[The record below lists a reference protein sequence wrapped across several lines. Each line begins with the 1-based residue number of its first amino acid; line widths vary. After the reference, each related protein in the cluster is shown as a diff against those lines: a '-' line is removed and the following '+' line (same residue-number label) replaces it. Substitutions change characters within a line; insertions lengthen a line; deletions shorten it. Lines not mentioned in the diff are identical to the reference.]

1 MPALLLAVLLAF
13 PGAPYLVK
21 DLSTAPQLRDSAPRA
36 FTVAGDVGY
45 FLADTAPNRTAL
57 WRTDGTPAG
66 SYSLDDDFGPS
77 LNAAAIGSRLYFT
90 KGSALWVTDGTP
102 QGTSLVRALAG
113 EAPHILGAID
123 DHLLF
128 RSGDLLSTLDG
139 PLKEGLG
146 EAWWNGPHFALFTAG
161 GSLWRTDGTPAGTF
175 VVGTAP
181 DAPAGASVTSGSTL
195 YFIAGDA
202 LWRSD
207 GTAAGTHAVTTT
219 GAVSGL
225 AVLGDRVFYTR
236 GGELWSNSGGASQLV
251 KAIGPVDQAGHS
263 SLIASGGRLYF
274 AATDFIGGVHVYA
287 SDGTAA
293 GTAVIESISLAKI
306 GEPLVVVPFAGGAA
320 VALMLPGGAEELWR
334 TDGSEAGTHRLG
346 VFAPLAA
353 HAAYE
358 LAAANNH
365 LVFGAATPGEGNELW
380 SSDGTTEGTRM
391 LRDIWPSDASSSPQL
406 LASSGDRALFFAYDD
421 TFASVTG
428 AIWASDGSEAGTVRL
443 QDTFAPPLAA
453 GCNGRFLFNNKNRV
467 QATDGTPAGTFALG
481 PAAVMNSV
489 ICSANA
495 FVFTAGGSLYR
506 SDGTSATLLHD
517 FPSSP
522 APIAL
527 GTFGGQA
534 YVASGGELW
543 AAGGSSA
550 IATLPGPIVSMA
562 AGATRFFVLTRTEA
576 WVSDGTS
583 AGTHKLVT
591 LPAQATSTAVLG
603 DDLYFVAADALWRG
617 DGSKVAANVASI
629 LTFHGRLYAVPK
641 NGATITSTDVVA
653 LPATG
658 TPIIARD
665 RLYFRC
671 APGICTSDG
680 ITTTPLALGE
690 STPADNTVMAAGTTL
705 FYSGQ
710 HPWSGIELW
719 AIPLGSSRVVR
730 PVRR

>member
-1 MPALLLAVLLAF
+1 LPAFLLAVLLAF

-36 FTVAGDVGY
+36 FTVAGDVAY

-77 LNAAAIGSRLYFT
+77 LNAVAIGPRLYFM
-90 KGSALWVTDGTP
+90 KASELWVTDGTP

-113 EAPHILGAID
+113 EAPHILGAVGDRI
-123 DHLLF
+123 LF
-128 RSGDLLSTLDG
+128 RSGDVLSTLDG
-139 PLKEGLG
+139 PLKEGLSDG
-146 EAWWNGPHFALFTAG
+146 WWNGPNFALFTAA
-161 GSLWRTDGTPAGTF
+161 GSLWRTDGTPAATF
-175 VVGTAP
+175 AVGTAP
-181 DAPAGASVTSGSTL
+181 AAPAGASVTSDNIL

-207 GTAAGTHAVTTT
+207 GSAIGTHAVTTT
-219 GAVSGL
+219 GTVTGL
-225 AVLGDRVFYTR
+225 ALLGDRVFYTR
-236 GGELWSNSGGASQLV
+236 GGELWSNNGGASQLV
-251 KAIGPVDQAGHS
+251 KALGPAEQTAHS
-263 SLIASGGRLYF
+263 TLIVSAGRLYF

-287 SDGTAA
+287 SDGTAG
-293 GTAVIESISLAKI
+293 GTVAIESISLAKT
-306 GEPLVVVPFAGGAA
+306 GDPLVVVPFAGGAA

-334 TDGSEAGTHRLG
+334 TDGSEAGTHRLAI
-346 VFAPLAA
+346 FAPLAA
-353 HAAYE
+353 HAAYQ
-358 LAAANNH
+358 LATVNNH
-365 LVFGAATPGEGNELW
+365 LVFGAATPVEGTELW
-380 SSDGTTEGTRM
+380 ASDGTAEGTRM
-391 LRDIWPSDASSSPQL
+391 LRDIWPSNASSSPQL
-406 LASSGDRALFFAYDD
+406 LASAGDRVLFFAYDD
-421 TFASVTG
+421 AFASAAA
-428 AIWASDGSEAGTVRL
+428 AIWATDGSEAGTVRL
-443 QDTFAPPLAA
+443 QDTFSPPLAA
-453 GCNGRFLFNNKNRV
+453 GCNGRFLFNNKGRV
-467 QATDGTPAGTFALG
+467 QTTDGSPSGTFALG
-481 PAAVMNSV
+481 PAAAMNSV
-489 ICSANA
+489 ICSGNA
-495 FVFTAGGSLYR
+495 FIFTAAGSLYR

-534 YVASGGELW
+534 YVASGNELW
-543 AAGGSSA
+543 AAGGESA
-550 IATLPGPIVSMA
+550 IATLPAPIVSMA
-562 AGATRFFVLTRTEA
+562 AGATRFFLLTRTEA

-583 AGTHKLVT
+583 TGTHKLVA
-591 LPAQATSTAVLG
+591 LPAAATSTAVLG
-603 DDLYFVAADALWRG
+603 DDLYLVLGDALWRG
-617 DGSKVAANVASI
+617 DGSKVAANVASV

-641 NGATITSTDVVA
+641 DGTTINSEEVVT

-658 TPIIARD
+658 APIVARD

-680 ITTTPLALGE
+680 VTTTPLALGE
-690 STPADNTVMAAGTTL
+690 SQPADNTVMAAGATL